1 MDNNI
6 RGSSIVYQSL
16 SYNMINELL
25 QNAHTPAWIKI
36 WLYFSILQK
45 YNKKIYAKNK
55 YISTK
60 LDIPL
65 GTVKYSITKLRDEG
79 LIEIVNGGTWLRQI
93 KLTKI
98 ANINENDNKEIK
110 DRNEYEYHSIYNR
123 LRFKDNVYLTQDE
136 YNALLERVKTESTL
150 DTYITSLDKYLSASV
165 IKYTSHYQML
175 CIWLDKDEQ
184 QVKNKKKKFD
194 TPNYQWFLTI
204 ERNYIP
210 PKDTTPIDTNFN
222 WLVDDYDSNEE

>member
-150 DTYITSLDKYLSASV
+150 DTYITSLDKYLYTSV
-165 IKYTSHYQML
+165 IKYTEHYQML
-175 CIWLDKDEQ
+175 CIWLDKD
-184 QVKNKKKKFD
+184 
-194 TPNYQWFLTI
+194 
-204 ERNYIP
+204 
-210 PKDTTPIDTNFN
+210 
-222 WLVDDYDSNEE
+222 